1 MARAPWSV
9 SLSLL
14 PGFLL
19 RARDALEHVAQLVPA
34 GDGGELP
41 DLLGVDREVAHALE
55 DRHHRPRIGRELD
68 HVVGQRRA
76 LDLVELGPQGASC
89 LDVLLAGFLA
99 VVLVSQQALD
109 ALGRESAVVAPWR

>member
-55 DRHHRPRIGRELD
+55 DRDHRPRIGRELD

-76 LDLVELGPQGASC
+76 LGLVELRQQRAVG
-89 LDVLLAGFLA
+89 LDEVLARLLAI
-99 VVLVSQQALD
+99 VLVAQQTL
-109 ALGRESAVVAPWR
+109 R